1 MSGCGRDQQGETSG
15 VLKWPFTTMDNAH
28 TKTVEEVY
36 SFFNV
41 NESTG
46 LSLDQVKK
54 QRERYG
60 PNGKEPV
67 TVSFF
72 LFFFIKKTSSRTL
85 PVFVTGG
92 VPN

>member
-1 MSGCGRDQQGETSG
+1 
-15 VLKWPFTTMDNAH
+15 MDNAH

-46 LSLDQVKK
+46 LSLEQVKK

-67 TVSFF
+67 NTSLFKKQVRLAANVPVSW
-72 LFFFIKKTSSRTL
+72 
-85 PVFVTGG
+85 PVAACL
-92 VPN
+92 

>member
-1 MSGCGRDQQGETSG
+1 
-15 VLKWPFTTMDNAH
+15 MDNAH

-46 LSLDQVKK
+46 LSLEQVKK

-60 PNGKEPV
+60 PNGKALVNISLFKKQVAITLLSRCHEWPV
-67 TVSFF
+67 APQ
-72 LFFFIKKTSSRTL
+72 L
-85 PVFVTGG
+85 
-92 VPN
+92 

>member
-1 MSGCGRDQQGETSG
+1 
-15 VLKWPFTTMDNAH
+15 MDNAH

-46 LSLDQVKK
+46 LSLEQVKK

-60 PNGKEPV
+60 ANGKDLGHIRPLV
-67 TVSFF
+67 QKQVVM
-72 LFFFIKKTSSRTL
+72 LCRCHVWAMAPDL
-85 PVFVTGG
+85 
-92 VPN
+92 

>member
-1 MSGCGRDQQGETSG
+1 
-15 VLKWPFTTMDNAH
+15 MDNTH

-46 LSLDQVKK
+46 LSLEQVRK

-60 PNGKEPV
+60 PNGKEQIII
-67 TVSFF
+67 F
-72 LFFFIKKTSSRTL
+72 
-85 PVFVTGG
+85 
-92 VPN
+92 

>member
-1 MSGCGRDQQGETSG
+1 MSSSGR
-15 VLKWPFTTMDNAH
+15 VTMDNAH

-46 LSLDQVKK
+46 LSLEAVKK

-67 TVSFF
+67 SVKFYQ
-72 LFFFIKKTSSRTL
+72 KKKCTL
-85 PVFVTGG
+85 SGAMYGP
-92 VPN
+92 

>member
-1 MSGCGRDQQGETSG
+1 
-15 VLKWPFTTMDNAH
+15 MDNAH

-46 LSLDQVKK
+46 LSLEQVKK

-60 PNGKEPV
+60 PNGKRPV
-67 TVSFF
+67 HLS
-72 LFFFIKKTSSRTL
+72 LL
-85 PVFVTGG
+85 E
-92 VPN
+92 NM

>member
-1 MSGCGRDQQGETSG
+1 
-15 VLKWPFTTMDNAH
+15 MDNAH

-46 LSLDQVKK
+46 LSLEQVKK

-60 PNGKEPV
+60 PNGEEPV
-67 TVSFF
+67 NIALF
-72 LFFFIKKTSSRTL
+72 LSTSRQ
-85 PVFVTGG
+85 P
-92 VPN
+92 

>member
-1 MSGCGRDQQGETSG
+1 
-15 VLKWPFTTMDNAH
+15 MDNAH

-46 LSLDQVKK
+46 LSLEEVKK

-67 TVSFF
+67 
-72 LFFFIKKTSSRTL
+72 KKTKKTKNKKRESSW
-85 PVFVTGG
+85 FVTGDTPDIKDG
-92 VPN
+92 C

>member
-1 MSGCGRDQQGETSG
+1 MVTPTRGRKGEGGERGCGLGPAGATQA
-15 VLKWPFTTMDNAH
+15 FIMDNGH

-46 LSLDQVKK
+46 LSSEEVKK

-60 PNGKEPV
+60 PNGK
-67 TVSFF
+67 
-72 LFFFIKKTSSRTL
+72 
-85 PVFVTGG
+85 GAC
-92 VPN
+92 

>member
-1 MSGCGRDQQGETSG
+1 
-15 VLKWPFTTMDNAH
+15 MDNAH

-36 SFFNV
+36 GAFNV

-46 LSLDQVKK
+46 LSLEQVKK

-67 TVSFF
+67 NFTVSQSQQLAGPVSRCITSDTPTGRAAVDVTLCF
-72 LFFFIKKTSSRTL
+72 KTTVS
-85 PVFVTGG
+85 VK
-92 VPN
+92 